1 MQQHTAQHLLSAIA
15 GRVARVDTVKWEF
28 FPDSV
33 VVDFVPRL
41 NEGDAGQP
49 LPPLQSLI
57 NEVEES
63 TNEAIRAAAA
73 VSWRLVAKDDL
84 DQYPQARGEVKGA
97 ALEMQHLRLVFIE
110 GIDANP
116 CGGRGTTPLAFAGAM
131 RSSMHVTRCAGT
143 HLRSTAEIQALKIV
157 ACEKDRGATRLRFI
171 SGHRLLQHLASSMA
185 RDRELNVLLNC
196 GPDAFVSSVDRLQKE
211 RKDLAKD
218 HKSASD
224 ELATFFGR
232 SLAAALSPPTVSPKA
247 VIYHHRPHSTLA
259 FLSAAAEAAL
269 AQRPDALVILAGD
282 DLPVPPAPKKAGAA
296 APPDPHRKAGV
307 AVEGPFVVYASD
319 ASVVVRATAAL
330 LPAIGGRGGG
340 RPNRYQGQAT
350 NVLAAADVAKE
361 L

>member
-116 CGGRGTTPLAFAGAM
+116 CGGRGTTPLAFCRRNAVKYARDALCRHPLAIDGRDTGAQN
-131 RSSMHVTRCAGT
+131 R
-143 HLRSTAEIQALKIV
+143 
-157 ACEKDRGATRLRFI
+157 RLRE
-171 SGHRLLQHLASSMA
+171 GQ
-185 RDRELNVLLNC
+185 
-196 GPDAFVSSVDRLQKE
+196 
-211 RKDLAKD
+211 
-218 HKSASD
+218 
-224 ELATFFGR
+224 GR
-232 SLAAALSPPTVSPKA
+232 HAAALHQRPPLAAAPREQHGS
-247 VIYHHRPHSTLA
+247 
-259 FLSAAAEAAL
+259 
-269 AQRPDALVILAGD
+269 
-282 DLPVPPAPKKAGAA
+282 
-296 APPDPHRKAGV
+296 
-307 AVEGPFVVYASD
+307 
-319 ASVVVRATAAL
+319 
-330 LPAIGGRGGG
+330 
-340 RPNRYQGQAT
+340 
-350 NVLAAADVAKE
+350 
-361 L
+361 